1 MLGVVEKIEVN
12 GPPGVVASGPKAG
25 SVVATARDG
34 SQPEFFAVTCDLA
47 TLRKRADSLCGNP
60 FVRIPGVH
68 RAKVEPENRDAVE
81 MVYNDWVTINA
92 ILGEGVYE
100 RFASNAELYAL
111 AIARLVYTA

>member
-1 MLGVVEKIEVN
+1 
-12 GPPGVVASGPKAG
+12 
-25 SVVATARDG
+25 
-34 SQPEFFAVTCDLA
+34 
-47 TLRKRADSLCGNP
+47 
-60 FVRIPGVH
+60 
-68 RAKVEPENRDAVE
+68 